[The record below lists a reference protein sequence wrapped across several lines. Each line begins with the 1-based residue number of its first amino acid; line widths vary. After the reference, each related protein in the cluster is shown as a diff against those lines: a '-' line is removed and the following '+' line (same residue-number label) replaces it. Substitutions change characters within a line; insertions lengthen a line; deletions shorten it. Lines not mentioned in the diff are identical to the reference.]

1 MFPPAG
7 RNKKHYFCPD
17 WCVASSP
24 VLSHYPTLKTDKSPK
39 YWSQASVCLFLNLIG
54 LESLLTIF
62 SVWINRLSNW
72 LYLLASPQ
80 AHLVPAPWHEISRPT
95 QEGTEGWSRALHH
108 TLILRPG
115 ENRKKCSAQHLGVAG
130 AARPWA
136 QTEWV
141 NTNDWANGRWGA
153 HAFARP
159 VKKKKKCMSYNKV
172 FLFCQVILHHR
183 GFLCQVTGFCFGQSK
198 LPGQYTGGTTGQE
211 FTGAL

>member
-1 MFPPAG
+1 MCCFFTCA
-7 RNKKHYFCPD
+7 F
-17 WCVASSP
+17 
-24 VLSHYPTLKTDKSPK
+24 TLPNTEDRQVTQILISGF
-39 YWSQASVCLFLNLIG
+39 CLFVFKLNRAGITANNLFC
-54 LESLLTIF
+54 LDKQVEQLT
-62 SVWINRLSNW
+62 
-72 LYLLASPQ
+72 LLACIPQ

-159 VKKKKKCMSYNKV
+159 VKKKKKMYE
-172 FLFCQVILHHR
+172 L
-183 GFLCQVTGFCFGQSK
+183 
-198 LPGQYTGGTTGQE
+198 
-211 FTGAL
+211 